1 MPDSSGA
8 EHVAEETFS
17 LAATLQIIAVA
28 VAFVLLVWL
37 LSDIVLLIFM
47 AVLIAVILRG
57 ISDWVARYTH
67 VSEAAVLA
75 LVCVVITALLLG
87 FFYYIGPKL
96 ANESQD
102 LYGQVQQQ
110 IEHLRDSSG
119 NTTWGKSIVQ
129 WSSPTAAVQ
138 NHVVTYARTVA
149 TSTIGGLASA
159 LILIVT
165 ALYFAIAPGL
175 YVRGLV
181 VLFPLKWR
189 PRTHRVLLR
198 IGSTLQW
205 WSLGQLIDMVVVG
218 VLTGVGLVI
227 LGVPLALALGVLAG
241 LFTFVPYFGAIA
253 AAVPAMLVGLTISWQ
268 TALWVLLIFLTVHSI
283 EGYVVSPLVQRRTVH
298 LPPALSILSM
308 TVLGTI
314 FGPLGVIL
322 GTPVAAASM
331 VAVREAYVG
340 GVLRDPD
347 VLDEAQ

>member
-1 MPDSSGA
+1 MPDSYGA

-28 VAFVLLVWL
+28 AGFILLVWL
-37 LSDIVLLIFM
+37 LSDIILLIFM

-57 ISDWVARYTH
+57 ISHWVARCTH
-67 VSEAAVLA
+67 VPEAAVLA
-75 LVCVVITALLLG
+75 LVCVVVPALLLG
-87 FFYYIGPKL
+87 FFYYIGPRL

-102 LYGQVQQQ
+102 LYKQVHQQ
-110 IEHLRDSSG
+110 IDHLHDSYG
-119 NTTWGKSIVQ
+119 NTPWGKSIFQ
-129 WSSPTAAVQ
+129 WSSPTGAVQ

-175 YVRGLV
+175 YLRGLV
-181 VLFPLKWR
+181 ILFPLKRR
-189 PRTHRVLLR
+189 PRAHHVLLK

-218 VLTGVGLVI
+218 VLTGLGLAI

-253 AAVPAMLVGLTISWQ
+253 AAVPAMLVGLTINWQ
-268 TALWVLLIFLTVHSI
+268 TALWVLLIFLIVHSV

-308 TVLGTI
+308 TILGTI

-322 GTPVAAASM
+322 GTPAAAALM

-340 GVLRDPD
+340 GVLGDPE
-347 VLDEAQ
+347 VLDEA